1 MEQPTLSPKPP
12 ELQQVA
18 QRDRYSRLNVKQV
31 LRPSFLR
38 YCLLVL
44 VLCGVG
50 MFAMTA
56 NVNTDQTTGRSTS
69 EHKWEG
75 EVHDSGYRPPPP
87 ASRDSLFSADDVKRM
102 EKQLI
107 YTIHEMAQRT
117 TEPRGI
123 VLPLFDNIT
132 TLGVSLILELRAM
145 GVHLPIEIPHC
156 GDLKDSTT
164 RTILEQEEVGVL
176 HFYDVCELASET
188 VSLRDASVKVFC
200 ESLSNCYELFQSFD
214 IKLLAVI
221 LSRFEEVML
230 LDADTLF
237 FESPMSLWD
246 TDKYQSTGTLFFH
259 DRIGANRKHLGKLLR
274 RRNDGVRQIHDFMS
288 RFDVSPFEPLG
299 RIERPNAT
307 SKNKVP
313 VTLHFSPSEHL
324 LTSHSWNYRAGHEM
338 DSSLVL
344 WNKKRQPRATAI
356 LGAFVARNRI
366 DRPPSYGDK
375 ELFFVATE
383 LAETQYSFSDFGT
396 GGAGW
401 DFRDY
406 GPGKSVLCGTAT
418 HYYPVKA
425 KDERLVANASVLY
438 LNSDDILVYDPK
450 TKPLYYTQA
459 RLCEVYPGD
468 VYKSGL
474 DITCPFD
481 VTGVRFS
488 PEQEDHMLLRQH
500 FYEVA
505 KAWME

>member
-1 MEQPTLSPKPP
+1 MISLVVCGLVMLVMTADFLCT
-12 ELQQVA
+12 
-18 QRDRYSRLNVKQV
+18 
-31 LRPSFLR
+31 LR
-38 YCLLVL
+38 YTSVALE
-44 VLCGVG
+44 
-50 MFAMTA
+50 
-56 NVNTDQTTGRSTS
+56 NVRMGKNQSAIDQTRGHGVNV
-69 EHKWEG
+69 HKGEG
-75 EVHDSGYRPPPP
+75 DVRDSSYRPPPP

-117 TEPRGI
+117 IDKRGI
-123 VLPLFDNIT
+123 VLPLFDDIA

-145 GVHLPIEIPHC
+145 DVLLPIEIPHC
-156 GDLKDSTT
+156 GDLKDST
-164 RTILEQEEVGVL
+164 IHKVLEKEEVGVL

-200 ESLSNCYELFQSFD
+200 ESLSNCYELFRSFD
-214 IKLLAVI
+214 IKILAVI

-237 FESPMSLWD
+237 FESPMSLWH
-246 TDKYQSTGTLFFH
+246 TDKYLSTGTLFFY
-259 DRIGANRKHLGKLLR
+259 DRIGSDVNFLAKAVDGGKG
-274 RRNDGVRQIHDFMS
+274 DVREIHDFMS

-299 RIERPNAT
+299 YIKRPKAT
-307 SKNKVP
+307 SKNMVP
-313 VTLHFSPSEHL
+313 VKLKFSPSEHL
-324 LTSHSWNYRAGHEM
+324 LTSHSWNYRAGHEL
-338 DSSLVL
+338 DSSLLL

-356 LGAFVARNRI
+356 LGAFIAINRI
-366 DRPPSYGDK
+366 GEPPSYGDK
-375 ELFFVATE
+375 ELFYVAAE
-383 LAETQYSFSDFGT
+383 LAETQYAFSDFGT

-406 GPGKSVLCGTAT
+406 GPGKSVLCGNAA

-450 TKPLYYTQA
+450 NKPVFYTQA
-459 RLCEVYPGD
+459 RLCDVYPGS
-468 VYKSGL
+468 VTERGL
-474 DITCPFD
+474 GISCPFD

-500 FYEVA
+500 FHEIA
-505 KAWME
+505 KAWVE